1 VAVSNF
7 ASFSTQKKTKQKTV
21 LYKLTKDPGQGTSK
35 KAQNVHASRVALM

>member
-7 ASFSTQKKTKQKTV
+7 VAFSTKKKQKTV